1 MNEYEWKQIWEILN
15 ELKDENG
22 FITFPVSVEYNLT
35 EDMKFYTDDVFRM
48 ICEELD
54 PIDAEDTNLA
64 QDMLR
69 GIGVNV

>member
-22 FITFPVSVEYNLT
+22 FITFPMSVEYNLT

>member
-22 FITFPVSVEYNLT
+22 FITFPVSVEYNLA

-54 PIDAEDTNLA
+54 PIDAKDTNLA

>member
-1 MNEYEWKQIWEILN
+1 MNENEWKQIWEILN

-35 EDMKFYTDDVFRM
+35 EDMTFYTDDVFRM

-54 PIDAEDTNLA
+54 PIDTENTDLA
-64 QDMLR
+64 RDMLK

>member
-1 MNEYEWKQIWEILN
+1 MNENEWKQIWEILN

-22 FITFPVSVEYNLT
+22 FITFPASVEYT
-35 EDMKFYTDDVFRM
+35 YIEDVSFYTDDVFRM
-48 ICEELD
+48 ICEEFD
-54 PIDAEDTNLA
+54 PIDAENTDLA

>member
-1 MNEYEWKQIWEILN
+1 MNENEWKQIWEILN

-35 EDMKFYTDDVFRM
+35 EDMTFYTDDVFRM

-54 PIDAEDTNLA
+54 PIDANDTDLA
-64 QDMLR
+64 RDMLR